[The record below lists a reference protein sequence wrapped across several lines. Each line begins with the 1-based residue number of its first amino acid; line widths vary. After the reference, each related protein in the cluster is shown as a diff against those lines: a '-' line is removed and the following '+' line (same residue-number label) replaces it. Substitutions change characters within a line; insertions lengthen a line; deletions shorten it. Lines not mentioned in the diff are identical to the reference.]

1 MIEHKLPRV
10 ATNAR
15 PGSPEKIRV
24 LTARAQAGR
33 ELHHPDDVSLLG
45 SASEMKSGSFRF
57 GDGLSTESTRGL
69 E

>member
-1 MIEHKLPRV
+1 MKNNLPRV

-24 LTARAQAGR
+24 LAARFAAGR
-33 ELHHPDDVSLLG
+33 DLHHPDDASLRG
-45 SASEMKSGSFRF
+45 TASDMKSGSFRF
-57 GDGLSTESTRGL
+57 GGGVSPEFTRGI

>member
-1 MIEHKLPRV
+1 MIEHTLPRV

-33 ELHHPDDVSLLG
+33 ELHHPDDATLRGGSMSSYSPLFRMSGVSV
-45 SASEMKSGSFRF
+45 
-57 GDGLSTESTRGL
+57 ESSRGL

>member
-1 MIEHKLPRV
+1 MTEHKLPRV

-33 ELHHPDDVSLLG
+33 ELHHPDDVSLRGERQSERSPFFRLG
-45 SASEMKSGSFRF
+45 G
-57 GDGLSTESTRGL
+57 GLSIESTRGL